1 MDDRTWVRDRSG
13 VASSIRSLRGI
24 KALHTVLWAIVA
36 GSILVI
42 PVVTAIGDLRAGLWL
57 SLFVTIKIIVLAING
72 MRCPLTGFAARY
84 TDDRSDNFDIFL
96 PSWLARNN
104 KRIFGTIF
112 VAAELFLFWR
122 LLRG

>member
-1 MDDRTWVRDRSG
+1 M
-13 VASSIRSLRGI
+13 
-24 KALHTVLWAIVA
+24 
-36 GSILVI
+36 I

-57 SLFVTIKIIVLAING
+57 SLFVTIEIIVLAING

>member
-24 KALHTVLWAIVA
+24 KALHTVLWAIFA

-57 SLFVTIKIIVLAING
+57 SLFVTIEIIVLAING

>member
-24 KALHTVLWAIVA
+24 KALHTVLWAIFA

-57 SLFVTIKIIVLAING
+57 SLFVTIEIIVLAING

-104 KRIFGTIF
+104 KRIFGSMF

-122 LLRG
+122 WLSG

>member
-57 SLFVTIKIIVLAING
+57 SLFVTIEIIVLAING